1 MKRRTGHTL
10 IRVLGAT
17 LIVAA
22 LPSCN
27 DQSLLEERVEAL
39 NQRIDQLEISSEEIL
54 VRANS
59 MSELELV
66 VAAMEERQEARM
78 RDVVR
83 REQIAKKRVA
93 EIDAEINQKEEQVRA
108 LELALKSY
116 EEDNTSKLE
125 EKTDRLKA
133 LTNEI
138 RGIVDLDSNATLLR
152 QFISTIEV
160 LREENALLREQV
172 KQ

>member
-1 MKRRTGHTL
+1 MKRKPVRSL
-10 IRVLGAT
+10 IQVLGAT
-17 LIVAA
+17 LFVAA
-22 LPSCN
+22 LSACN
-27 DQSLLEERVEAL
+27 DQQLLEERVEAL
-39 NQRIDQLEISSEEIL
+39 NLRIDQLEISSEEIL

-83 REQIAKKRVA
+83 REGLAKKRVA

-138 RGIVDLDSNATLLR
+138 RGIVDLDSNATLLK

-160 LREENALLREQV
+160 LREENELLREQV
-172 KQ
+172 KK